1 MEAVRSSP
9 RDLALL
15 IGFVLIAS
23 LDSVYKY
30 TGFTGLGIYVF
41 GASAFLFLY
50 FKNVYPILVERTPLS
65 ISIVTPALGAIGLGI
80 LAFFLYDLANSGRI
94 GPGSDGDDA
103 LIIGATELINGRY
116 PFYPLTYLGNPIAP
130 MPGAVIFAI
139 PFVLFGVY
147 PLQGVFWLIAFFV
160 AIGVATGSLRGTL
173 FMAVPILLV
182 SPTTFQNLSSGAD
195 HIANAVYILIFSY
208 LVLRAARIDTAKWW
222 EFVIPALLLGV
233 GLSSRSNFAF
243 VVPLLF
249 VVLLRLKGLR
259 IATGVCIVTGVA
271 FLAVTLPFWLHD
283 PEGFTPFIVQTGKM
297 QQFNGI
303 LPQAGVV
310 MAVVALLLALALST
324 RKSSDTPAVFF
335 QNLAFVQLF
344 ILIFTSILY
353 SIWIGHFNMYFGHIG
368 YGLFVMFFGVFAQW
382 MRLSATRVGMD

>member
-30 TGFTGLGIYVF
+30 TGFTGLVIYV
-41 GASAFLFLY
+41 GVASAFLFLY
-50 FKNVYPILVERTPLS
+50 FRRAYPVLVERTPLN
-65 ISIVTPALGAIGLGI
+65 IAIVTTALAVIGLGV

-103 LIIGATELINGRY
+103 LIIGATELLGGRY

-139 PFVLFGVY
+139 PFVLLGVY
-147 PLQGVFWLIAFFV
+147 PLQAVFWLIAFFV

-173 FMAVPILLV
+173 FMALPILLV
-182 SPTTFQNLSSGAD
+182 SPTIFQNLSSGAD
-195 HIANAVYILIFSY
+195 HIANSVYILIFSY
-208 LVLRAARIDTAKWW
+208 LVLRAARKDKAKWW
-222 EFVIPALLLGV
+222 EYAIPALLLGV

-243 VVPLLF
+243 VIPMLL
-249 VVLLRLKGLR
+249 VAIWKMKGFR
-259 IATGVCIVTGVA
+259 IAVPTISITGLA
-271 FLAVTLPFWLHD
+271 FLAVTLPFWLYD
-283 PEGFTPFIVQTGKM
+283 PEGFTPMLVQTGKM

-310 MAVVALLLALALST
+310 MVVVALLLALALSA
-324 RKSSDTPAVFF
+324 RQHSETPAVFF

-344 ILIFTSILY
+344 ILIFTSTLY

-382 MRLSATRVGMD
+382 TRLSATRMGMD